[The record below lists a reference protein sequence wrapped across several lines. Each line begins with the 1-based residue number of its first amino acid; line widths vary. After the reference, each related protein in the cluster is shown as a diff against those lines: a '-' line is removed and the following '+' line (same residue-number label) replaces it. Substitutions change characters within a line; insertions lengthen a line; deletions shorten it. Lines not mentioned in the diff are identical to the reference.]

1 MTQDKVERLK
11 LRAKANEAKLGQ
23 VVPELAGRFIRYPD
37 YLTPPRRRFVSPREQ
52 WVEFLACVGPG
63 QYQILPHDI
72 KIGDTRIGSLGEG
85 ASYLFF
91 EPGHSVAVPIADEHW
106 HSVV

>member
-63 QYQILPHDI
+63 HYQILPHDI
-72 KIGDTRIGSLGEG
+72 KIGDTRIGALGEG
-85 ASYLFF
+85 ASRS
-91 EPGHSVAVPIADEHW
+91 EERRGGKECGTGRW
-106 HSVV
+106 